1 MLKTI
6 FQSIFTRGTIAIIN
20 LGILIASSRYL
31 GLNSRGEI
39 SLFILNI
46 AITQGISEVYTG
58 YGLIRFI
65 PQANLKQLLMSGLI
79 FSLFICTI
87 SNVILLLLNKQIPG
101 FEWAG
106 FVISFLVV
114 YNTFNC
120 VLLMGKQ
127 KINWYNRMSLV
138 QPILLLIFLC
148 LSVFVFKV
156 FTFAAFV
163 YPLFFSFLIATVVS
177 AFLVN
182 RLSKAENKGDK
193 QITFKSILSHGLL
206 YQASVLLYIFCNRYS
221 YYLLPDKASLGLYSS
236 ATVLSESVLII
247 ANALAPVLM
256 TTLANL
262 TNKKEAGF
270 ITAALAGI
278 TLLLCTIGMA
288 LVVCLPESMY
298 TAILGKSFTG
308 IQSLMWNYAPAVL
321 LAGFAIVI
329 SSYFTAMSNQ
339 KVVLFSYGLGFMSVF
354 VLAPY
359 LIGKYGTV
367 GAAYAANIA
376 FVLVTLI
383 LTSLFILHSK
393 AKLSDF
399 MIVGI
404 ANKKI
409 RNLLK
414 QNAIK

>member
-20 LGILIASSRYL
+20 LGILVASSRYL

-46 AITQGISEVYTG
+46 AIIQGISEVYTG

-65 PQANLKQLLMSGLI
+65 PQANLKQLLMSGIL
-79 FSLFICTI
+79 FSVFTCSIG
-87 SNVILLLLNKQIPG
+87 NGILMVLNKQIPG

-106 FVISFLVV
+106 FAISFLVV

-120 VLLMGKQ
+120 VLIMGKQ
-127 KINWYNRMSLV
+127 KITWYNRMSLV
-138 QPILLLIFLC
+138 QPILLLLFLC
-148 LSVFVFKV
+148 LSIFVFKV
-156 FTFAAFV
+156 YTFAAFV
-163 YPLFFSFLIATVVS
+163 YPLFFSFLFATAIS
-177 AFLVN
+177 AILVN
-182 RLSKAENKGDK
+182 RLSGTEK
-193 QITFKSILSHGLL
+193 QEMKKNTLKSILSHGFL

-247 ANALAPVLM
+247 ANALAPILM

-262 TNKKEAGF
+262 TDKKEAGSLSAAMAV
-270 ITAALAGI
+270 ITFLF
-278 TLLLCTIGMA
+278 CFIGMS
-288 LVVCLPESMY
+288 LVLCMPESVY

-321 LAGFAIVI
+321 LAGFVIVL
-329 SSYFTAMSNQ
+329 SSYFTATSNQ
-339 KVVLFSYGLGFMSVF
+339 KMVLFSYGLGFVSVF

-399 MIVGI
+399 MIVGM